1 MKEIFSTSCASTLSP
16 KDFIVVRR
24 KTKRKV
30 SNIMSLEH
38 PSCQEEEDY
47 IRENY
52 SEQAS
57 WCDGEPEELEE
68 ASEQQPT
75 NAE

>member
-1 MKEIFSTSCASTLSP
+1 
-16 KDFIVVRR
+16 
-24 KTKRKV
+24 
-30 SNIMSLEH
+30 MSLEH

-57 WCDGEPEELEE
+57 WCSGQPEETSEIAPEESEE
-68 ASEQQPT
+68 A
-75 NAE
+75 

>member
-1 MKEIFSTSCASTLSP
+1 
-16 KDFIVVRR
+16 
-24 KTKRKV
+24 
-30 SNIMSLEH
+30 MSLEH

-57 WCDGEPEELEE
+57 WCCGELEE
-68 ASEQQPT
+68 QEEASKSTHNTESAKSECDELPW
-75 NAE
+75 